1 MAVAITRESLVNCLM
16 ANANAPDDIDWDEA
30 ARMELEPDAIHESD
44 SGYYFDCPECGS
56 PATID
61 NIIEEGRCNG
71 YLNEQVEGI
80 DFEVENVSCSA
91 RLQLEMA
98 YTSDPESGT

>member
-1 MAVAITRESLVNCLM
+1 M
-16 ANANAPDDIDWDEA
+16 ANANAPDDVDWEEA

-56 PATID
+56 PATVE
-61 NIIEEGRCNG
+61 NIIEERRCNG

-80 DFEVENVSCSA
+80 DFDVENVTCTA
-91 RLQLEMA
+91 LLQLELA
-98 YTSDPESGT
+98 YTSDSET

>member
-1 MAVAITRESLVNCLM
+1 MADDVEPA
-16 ANANAPDDIDWDEA
+16 DIDWENA

-56 PATID
+56 PATIE

-71 YLNEQVEGI
+71 YLNEEIESIGF
-80 DFEVENVSCSA
+80 DVENVSCSA
-91 RLQLEMA
+91 ILRLEMA
-98 YTSDPESGT
+98 YTAAPETET

>member
-1 MAVAITRESLVNCLM
+1 MGEDDLA
-16 ANANAPDDIDWDEA
+16 DIDWESA
-30 ARMELEPDAIHESD
+30 VRMELEPDAIHEARD
-44 SGYYFDCPECGS
+44 GYYFDCPECGS

-80 DFEVENVSCSA
+80 DFEVENVSCTA
-91 RLQLEMA
+91 VLRLEMA
-98 YTSDPESGT
+98 YTSGSEPET